1 MRRSRTAVAAPF
13 AGAGAAA
20 AAGELGALGAGAGGA
35 GASDGIDGMGGGASA
50 ASRPGTW
57 LRVLQVGQ
65 TTSRVVASTEMRRPH
80 RQKKR
85 VGVLLKVGGRR
96 RGSSRRG

>member
-1 MRRSRTAVAAPF
+1 MLAGGCAGDAVPDD
-13 AGAGAAA
+13 
-20 AAGELGALGAGAGGA
+20 AGGA
-35 GASDGIDGMGGGASA
+35 AGIDGIDGIGGGASA
-50 ASRPGTW
+50 ASSPGTL

-65 TTSRVVASTEMRRPH
+65 TTSRVVASAVMRRPH